1 MVSYCVDLTSVYSF
15 TIDKFVLAFVSA
27 SVYYFRKS
35 LLFDG
40 SHTWIK
46 KQGGL
51 FDVSMGAYDGA
62 EVCKLVGTYML
73 NLLSKKYSKND
84 FGLYRD
90 DGLAVLK
97 NNSGP
102 QSEQV
107 KKNIQKIFK
116 EHGLDIIIPCNMKI
130 VNYLDVTFNLN
141 DGTYKPY
148 TKPNNEI
155 KYIDKNSN
163 HPPSVIRQIPL
174 SIELRLST
182 YLLTKKYLKKQEPLT
197 KKYCKIL
204 AIDTHSPIKV
214 PKTIT
219 TAPT

>member
-1 MVSYCVDLTSVYSF
+1 MSF
-15 TIDKFVLAFVSA
+15 ANWTLNFAGEYIYISKCNIDVINQV
-27 SVYYFRKS
+27 RKS

-40 SHTWIK
+40 TNTWIK

-62 EVCKLVGTYML
+62 EVCELVGTYML
-73 NLLSKKYSKND
+73 NVLSKKYNKND

-97 NNSGP
+97 KKSGP

-116 EHGLDIIIPCNMKI
+116 DHGLDIIIQCNMKV
-130 VNYLDVTFNLN
+130 VNYLDVTFNLS

-155 KYIDKNSN
+155 KYIHKNSN
-163 HPPSVIRQIPL
+163 HTPTAIRQIPL
-174 SIELRLST
+174 SIESRLST
-182 YLLTKKYLKKQEPLT
+182 LSINEKMFQEAFPFLPKSITKFWL
-197 KKYCKIL
+197 
-204 AIDTHSPIKV
+204 
-214 PKTIT
+214 
-219 TAPT
+219 